1 MHRESKISVGSIFF
15 CLNFSDI
22 MWKLTTGCTNAKTFF
37 KQCRHPIRPIQVSF
51 KFPPPPPPKK
61 DTQMKIV
68 VYFWGGIR
76 INMVINMVFGRQ
88 NHWVKNCG
96 CHEQL
101 LFIVGRPLVIIKV
114 QAAQTHHKKNTK
126 QNKTIFKEEK
136 NLSYL
141 FRNSLIDEKQTLYKI
156 KQVCK

>member
-1 MHRESKISVGSIFF
+1 MQRLS
-15 CLNFSDI
+15 LNSAAI
-22 MWKLTTGCTNAKTFF
+22 PSAPS
-37 KQCRHPIRPIQVSF
+37 R
-51 KFPPPPPPKK
+51 FPLSSLSSPPKK
-61 DTQMKIV
+61 DTQMKIVV

-114 QAAQTHHKKNTK
+114 QAAQTHHKKKTK

>member
-1 MHRESKISVGSIFF
+1 MQRLS
-15 CLNFSDI
+15 LNSAAI
-22 MWKLTTGCTNAKTFF
+22 PSAPS
-37 KQCRHPIRPIQVSF
+37 R
-51 KFPPPPPPKK
+51 FPLSSPSPKK
-61 DTQMKIV
+61 DTQMKIVV

-114 QAAQTHHKKNTK
+114 QAAQTHHKKKTK

-136 NLSYL
+136 KSVVFISQL
-141 FRNSLIDEKQTLYKI
+141 FNRWKTDI
-156 KQVCK
+156 V

>member
-1 MHRESKISVGSIFF
+1 
-15 CLNFSDI
+15 
-22 MWKLTTGCTNAKTFF
+22 
-37 KQCRHPIRPIQVSF
+37 
-51 KFPPPPPPKK
+51 
-61 DTQMKIV
+61 
-68 VYFWGGIR
+68 
-76 INMVINMVFGRQ
+76 MVINMVFGRQ
-88 NHWVKNCG
+88 VKNCG

-114 QAAQTHHKKNTK
+114 QAAQTHQKKNKTK
-126 QNKTIFKEEK
+126 QNKTIFTEEK